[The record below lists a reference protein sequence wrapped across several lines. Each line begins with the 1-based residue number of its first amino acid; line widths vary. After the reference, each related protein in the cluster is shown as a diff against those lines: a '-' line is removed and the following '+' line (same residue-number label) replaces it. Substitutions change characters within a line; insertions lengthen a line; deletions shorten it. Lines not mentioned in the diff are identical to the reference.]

1 MDLTMISKDPMSIRQ
16 SGEKITSSNFYT
28 MVIDI
33 KKIAGYLC
41 DSEELGEVSFKEAK
55 KREFI

>member
-1 MDLTMISKDPMSIRQ
+1 MISKDPMSIRQ
-16 SGEKITSSNFYT
+16 SGEKITRSNFYS

-55 KREFI
+55 KRELI